1 MGSKVDIWPLLRLFL
16 LTCDGITL
24 QFTHVYHTQ
33 DYWIIVTYSIG
44 TTAIWTLQRLSLV
57 PSLLEKTLTEI
68 KIWVN
73 VVKSVIGQSCKMFQS
88 FSLFIC
94 NVLLQF
100 FQGVRD
106 ALLFSS
112 LLSKQFPSLPPDSY
126 FKVRKGC
133 KRMLSFAL
141 FHLEDMQHRISKSRM
156 QSKWSMLKFGSEWPS
171 GKIEVHWNMM
181 YIAVWGYQTLHLS
194 LFLWDY
200 IQLQVF
206 CPLVT
211 IDRVCY
217 MDMNRKLMVGQG

>member
-1 MGSKVDIWPLLRLFL
+1 
-16 LTCDGITL
+16 
-24 QFTHVYHTQ
+24 
-33 DYWIIVTYSIG
+33 
-44 TTAIWTLQRLSLV
+44 
-57 PSLLEKTLTEI
+57 
-68 KIWVN
+68 
-73 VVKSVIGQSCKMFQS
+73 MFQS

-112 LLSKQFPSLPPDSY
+112 LLSKQSSSLASFPKTVEAPDSY

-156 QSKWSMLKFGSEWPS
+156 QSKWPMLKFGSEWPS

-181 YIAVWGYQTLHLS
+181 YIAVWGYQILHLS